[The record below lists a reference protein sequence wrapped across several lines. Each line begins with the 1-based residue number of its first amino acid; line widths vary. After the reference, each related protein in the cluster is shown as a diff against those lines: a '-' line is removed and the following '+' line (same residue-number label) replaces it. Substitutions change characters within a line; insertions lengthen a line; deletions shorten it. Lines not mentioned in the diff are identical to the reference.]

1 MMSAPTIRAN
11 PLDRALRYLS
21 LGLSIIPI
29 KPRDKRPALHSW
41 KEFQKRPPTEEEIRG
56 WFTGHE
62 DLNLAIVTGGV
73 SRVVVIDGDSPEAV
87 SWLATNHPS
96 PVRTLTSKGRKH
108 YWFLHPGHEVRNNA
122 KIAGMA
128 LDVRGD
134 GGYVVAPGSVHSSGA
149 IYEEE
154 GDWSDLDSL
163 PVFQASWLSEKI
175 QPLVNPQDAMEK
187 RVRAYLAATPGAIQ
201 GQGGDAH
208 TFRVACKLVREFALP
223 EDQALAYLCD
233 WNNKCVPA
241 WSMID
246 LRKKIASA
254 LKSGTA
260 PMGSKLDE
268 HTHDPRPSTWRPPV
282 GGAAES
288 VETGGS
294 GSLDE
299 LLHRND
305 KGKIQKTA
313 GNLSKIL
320 RLHHQWG
327 ARLALNEMT
336 CDVIYDGAVVGDVFV
351 DWVQEQIEDAWHL
364 NFGREDTASKILA
377 QASCQPI
384 HPVREWLRDLP
395 PWDGQ
400 ERIRKVAPEILGDS
414 SPLAYQYIF
423 RTMVGAVRRVF
434 CPGTKMDTVLIL
446 TGKQGAL
453 KSTFF
458 KVLAGEDNF
467 GDSPIDLESKEGP
480 MVLHRSWFNEFAEID
495 HVTSNR
501 DVERLKAFLSTSKDI
516 FRPTY
521 GRSVGVFPRSC
532 IIVGTANKDE
542 LLVDP
547 TGSRR
552 FWPIKIGKTLELGM
566 LNEWREQLWA
576 EAMDAY
582 HQGVDHWLPPEIDN
596 LRAEDARKFEA
607 EDPWESQVDQALASF
622 SRAGRL
628 FNLEG
633 LSTAE
638 VMSQMGI
645 PVSQQTRGSAMKVAQ
660 ILKSMGWH
668 CRGVGER
675 RLKRWFPS
683 DGD

>member
-1 MMSAPTIRAN
+1 MGAPDFRPN
-11 PLDRALRYLS
+11 PLDQALRYLS

-29 KPRDKRPALHSW
+29 KAREKRPALSSW
-41 KEFQKRPPTEEEIRG
+41 KEFQKRKPTEKEVRG
-56 WFTGHE
+56 WFAE
-62 DLNLAIVTGGV
+62 DSNLNLAIVTGTV

-96 PVRTLTSKGRKH
+96 PVRTETSKGRKH
-108 YWFLHPGHEVRNNA
+108 FWFLHPGHEVRNNA

-134 GGYVVAPGSVHSSGA
+134 GGYVVAPGSIHSSGD
-149 IYEEE
+149 IYTEE

-163 PVFQASWLSEKI
+163 PVFNASWLSEKV

-187 RVRAYLAATPGAIQ
+187 RVRAYLANTPGAIQ

-233 WNNKCVPA
+233 WNSKCAPA

-254 LKSGTA
+254 LQSGTA
-260 PMGSKLDE
+260 PIGSKLDAQP
-268 HTHDPRPSTWRPPV
+268 PRPNTWRPPM
-282 GGAAES
+282 GEQAES
-288 VETGGS
+288 VDAGGA
-294 GSLDE
+294 GNLDE

-305 KGKIQKTA
+305 KGKIQKTS

-327 ARLALNEMT
+327 TRLALNEMT
-336 CDVIYDGAVVGDVFV
+336 RDVIYDGQVVGDVFV

-364 NFGREDTASKILA
+364 SFGREDIASKILA

-384 HPVREWLRDLP
+384 HPVREWLRKLP
-395 PWDGQ
+395 PWDGE
-400 ERIRKVAPEILGDS
+400 ERIRRIAPEIIGDS
-414 SPLAYQYIF
+414 SPLAFQYVF

-434 CPGTKMDTVLIL
+434 FPGTKMDTVLVL
-446 TGKQGAL
+446 TGAQGSL

-458 KVLAGEDNF
+458 KVLAGEENF
-467 GDSPIDLESKEGP
+467 GDSPVDLESKEGP

-532 IIVGTANKDE
+532 VIVGTANKDE

-552 FWPIKIGKTLELGM
+552 FWPIKIGKTLDLT
-566 LNEWREQLWA
+566 LLSVWREQLWA
-576 EAMDAY
+576 EALDAY
-582 HQGVDHWLPPEIDN
+582 HQGVEHWLPRDMEM
-596 LRAEDARKFEA
+596 LRVADAKNFEA
-607 EDPWESQVDQALASF
+607 EDPWESQVDQAVSIL
-622 SRAGRL
+622 SRAGHL
-628 FNLEG
+628 FG
-633 LSTAE
+633 DDGVSTADLL
-638 VMSQMGI
+638 SQMGI
-645 PVSQQTRGSAMKVAQ
+645 PVSQQTRGSSMKVAQ
-660 ILKSMGWH
+660 ILKGMGWKGPV
-668 CRGVGER
+668 CIGER
-675 RLKRWFPS
+675 RLRRLFPPS
-683 DGD
+683 TT

>member
-1 MMSAPTIRAN
+1 MMGAPTIRAN
-11 PLDRALRYLS
+11 PLDQALRFLA

-29 KPRDKRPALHSW
+29 KARDKRPALSSW
-41 KEFQKRPPTEEEIRG
+41 KEFQKRKPTEEEIRG
-56 WFTGHE
+56 WFSQ
-62 DLNLAIVTGGV
+62 DSNLNLAIVTGAV

-108 YWFLHPGHEVRNNA
+108 YWFLHPGHEVRNGA
-122 KIAGMA
+122 KLAGMA

-233 WNNKCVPA
+233 WNSKCVPA

-254 LKSGTA
+254 LKSGTS

-268 HTHDPRPSTWRPPV
+268 HTHDPRPNTWRPPT
-282 GGAAES
+282 GGQAES

-336 CDVIYDGAVVGDVFV
+336 RDVIYDGAVVGDVFV

-364 NFGREDTASKILA
+364 NFGREDIAAKILA
-377 QASCQPI
+377 QASRQPI
-384 HPVREWLRDLP
+384 HPVRDWLSSLR
-395 PWDGQ
+395 PWDGV
-400 ERIRKVAPEILGDS
+400 ERIRRIAPEIIGDT
-414 SPLAYQYIF
+414 SPLAFQYIF
-423 RTMVGAVRRVF
+423 RTMIGAVRRVF
-434 CPGTKMDTVLIL
+434 HPGTKMDTVLIL

-458 KVLAGEDNF
+458 KILAGEDNF

-552 FWPIKIGKTLELGM
+552 FWPIKIGKNLELGM
-566 LNEWREQLWA
+566 LHEWREQLWA
-576 EAMDAY
+576 EALDAY
-582 HQGVDHWLPPEIDN
+582 RQGVDHWLPPEIDT

-633 LSTAE
+633 ISTAE